1 MSKKIILLVAGFL
14 VCFNIA
20 AWQLVFDLNSPQLLE
35 VNFFSVGQ
43 GDSEFIKTPDN
54 RYILIDG
61 GPSSAVLQKLAG
73 KMPFWNKT
81 IDIVVL
87 THPEKDHMTGILD
100 ILQRYNVKYFLWTG
114 VVKNDAENI
123 KLANLLQ
130 EASSSTS
137 FLASLSGK
145 EPTKIINS
153 VPGQKIHIGSVTLDI
168 LYPFENLAGKELK
181 NSGNDAS
188 IVVKIIYGND
198 SFLFTGDISSV
209 AEKQLVNSYKT
220 NSLQADVLK
229 VAHHGSKYSTSD
241 LFLEK
246 VEPIFAVIE
255 VGKNSYGHPTPE
267 VLQRLEKFGIK
278 IFITQRD
285 GDIQFVSDGNNI
297 KLLNN

>member
-168 LYPFENLAGKELK
+168 LYPFENLVGKELK

-267 VLQRLEKFGIK
+267 VLQRLEKFGINV
-278 IFITQRD
+278 FITQQD
-285 GDIQFVSDGNNI
+285 GDIEFISDGKII
-297 KLLNN
+297 KKL